1 VKPRILAI
9 DTTTEHGSLAL
20 VEDAV
25 LIEEVALHSP
35 TGFGHVLYPEIE
47 KLLASRGWRLDELD
61 CIAGAAGPGSF
72 TGIRV
77 GLAAVKGL
85 AVALDRPAVAV
96 SNLQAIAWHGRRPLR
111 ASLMDARRGEI
122 YGAVYSSSLEL
133 VQSETVTRL
142 TAWLETL
149 PEGELEIL
157 SPSLDTFSDALS
169 EGRFARLPKVTVPR
183 AMAGAIGRIAARQLA
198 AGAVSEPAA
207 IDANYVRRS
216 DAELL
221 WKEW

>member
-1 VKPRILAI
+1 VRPRILAI
-9 DTTTEHGSLAL
+9 DTTTEFGSLAL
-20 VEDAV
+20 VEDTI
-25 LIEEVALHSP
+25 LIEELALHSS

-47 KLLASRGWRLDELD
+47 QLLARHGWRLDEVD
-61 CIAGAAGPGSF
+61 CFAATAGPGSF

-85 AVALDRPAVAV
+85 AEALGRPVVAV
-96 SNLQAIAWHGRRPLR
+96 SNLQAIAWHGGLPLR

-133 VQSETVTRL
+133 VVEETVTGL

-157 SPSLDTFSDALS
+157 STDFDPFRDALAQ
-169 EGRFARLPKVTVPR
+169 GRFARIPTLQIPR
-183 AMAGAIGRIAARQLA
+183 AMAGAVGAIASRRLA
-198 AGAVSEPAA
+198 SGMVSEPAI

-216 DAELL
+216 DAELF